1 MLYTEMTKA
10 NCEALVKMSTGKRI
24 KQILDNR
31 RLTQKDLALKIGVTK
46 TSVSHWIRGENEMG
60 ISQLAKIS
68 QELNVS
74 ADWLLGLENE

>member
-10 NCEALVKMSTGKRI
+10 NFEALVKMSTGKRI

-31 RLTQKDLALKIGVTK
+31 RLTQKDLALKVGVTK
-46 TSVSHWIRGENEMG
+46 TSVSRWIRGENEMG

-68 QELNVS
+68 KELNVS